1 MGILALKVMKLRDR
15 TGCGIMDCKEA
26 LIETDGDIDVAQ
38 ELLRL
43 MSQAV
48 SRRKNVDGVLFKW
61 NVDDYLKEAYR
72 IVDER
77 NNCPHGY
84 NWDDCPDCN
93 H

>member
-15 TGCGIMDCKEA
+15 TGCGIMDCKSA

-48 SRRKNVDGVLFKW
+48 SRKK
-61 NVDDYLKEAYR
+61 K
-72 IVDER
+72 
-77 NNCPHGY
+77 
-84 NWDDCPDCN
+84 
-93 H
+93 